1 MKRYILGLL
10 ACATPSLA
18 QTSTNCITLGGQTNC
33 LTNQQVDPAAALLQ
47 RTANPPPLVSDRS
60 NDAAAERRAR
70 AYAQVGDLI
79 AKGDCPAAKRLAT
92 FYGHRDIVKDTAK
105 ACP

>member
-1 MKRYILGLL
+1 MKRYIFVLV
-10 ACATPSLA
+10 AWAAPSLA
-18 QTSTNCITLGGQTNC
+18 QTSTNCSTIGGQTKC
-33 LTNQQVDPAAALLQ
+33 VTDQQVDPAAALLQ
-47 RTANPPPLVSDRS
+47 RTAAPPPLVSDRS
-60 NDAAAERRAR
+60 NEAAAERRSR

-92 FYGHRDIVKDTAK
+92 FYGHRDIVRDTAK

>member
-1 MKRYILGLL
+1 MEGYIFLLL

-18 QTSTNCITLGGQTNC
+18 QTSTNCSTIGGQTNC
-33 LTNQQVDPAAALLQ
+33 VTDQQVDPASALLQ
-47 RTANPPPLVSDRS
+47 RTANPPPLVSDQS
-60 NDAAAERRAR
+60 NEAAAERRSR

-79 AKGDCPAAKRLAT
+79 AKGDCPAANRLAK
-92 FYGHRDIVKDTAK
+92 FYGQRDIVKDTAK

>member
-1 MKRYILGLL
+1 MKRYIFVLLG
-10 ACATPSLA
+10 CAAPSLA
-18 QTSTNCITLGGQTNC
+18 QTSTDCRTIGMQTNC
-33 LTNQQVDPAAALLQ
+33 VTDQRVDPAAALLQ
-47 RTANPPPLVSDRS
+47 RTANPLPLVSEPS
-60 NDAAAERRAR
+60 NEAAAERRSR